1 MKKIYINP
9 SIEVIKIE
17 THNFI
22 AGSVD
27 IVNETPV
34 AAESAESRQ
43 GRGFFGDDE

>member
-22 AGSVD
+22 AGSIDVT
-27 IVNETPV
+27 NETPV
-34 AAESAESRQ
+34 AAENAESRQ
-43 GRGFFGDDE
+43 GRDFFDE

>member
-27 IVNETPV
+27 INETPV
-34 AAESAESRQ
+34 NAENAESRQ
-43 GRGFFGDDE
+43 GRGFFDE

>member
-22 AGSVD
+22 ADSID
-27 IVNETPV
+27 ITNETV
-34 AAESAESRQ
+34 DAENAESRQ
-43 GRGFFGDDE
+43 GRGFFDE